1 MKSSV
6 TSFPQTQNMT
16 VGIRAGVFY
25 PLQLLSFIKGMSCP
39 WASRGFLRKVH
50 LSTGLAEYATTQAT
64 ALHAHTL
71 AQLPL
76 PPLPGKLFLLLSM
89 SHHTARATTG
99 SGPPTCCFFTEGGNT
114 GGRERERAEQG
125 NGTSRA
131 DRKLKGYSCPRLP
144 IGMTGPLMC

>member
-25 PLQLLSFIKGMSCP
+25 PLQLLSYKKGMSCP
-39 WASRGFLRKVH
+39 WASRAFLREFH
-50 LSTGLAEYATTQAT
+50 LSAGLAEYATTWET
-64 ALHAHTL
+64 ALLTHTL

-99 SGPPTCCFFTEGGNT
+99 PGAPTCCFFTEGGDT
-114 GGRERERAEQG
+114 GGRERERAEMG
-125 NGTSRA
+125 NGTRRA
-131 DRKLKGYSCPRLP
+131 DRKLKGYSCP
-144 IGMTGPLMC
+144 

>member
-1 MKSSV
+1 MKKILA
-6 TSFPQTQNMT
+6 MLL
-16 VGIRAGVFY
+16 AAMM
-25 PLQLLSFIKGMSCP
+25 LLS
-39 WASRGFLRKVH
+39 
-50 LSTGLAEYATTQAT
+50 LAACGEQNAPETTAAPAGDATTQAT

-99 SGPPTCCFFTEGGNT
+99 SGPPTCCFFMEGGNT
-114 GGRERERAEQG
+114 GGRERERAEMG